1 VLAHLRDPRSLRE
14 RIAPEEDSVFTGIV
28 EELGEVVAV
37 EEQPDAARL
46 TVRGPQVAAGAS
58 RGDSIAIN
66 GVCLTVVALDGDTL
80 AFDVVPETFARTSLG
95 KLQGG
100 ANVNVEPSLRAGDAM
115 GGHYV
120 QGHVDG
126 VATVRAL
133 EPEGDGK
140 RVWLDLPSDLRRYAA
155 EKGSIAIEGTSLT
168 IAAVDGAG
176 IAVALI
182 PHTLHATTLG
192 AVAAGD
198 RVNVEVDVLAK
209 YVERLLPPG

>member
-1 VLAHLRDPRSLRE
+1 
-14 RIAPEEDSVFTGIV
+14 VFTGLV
-28 EELGEVVAV
+28 RELG
-37 EEQPDAARL
+37 
-46 TVRGPQVAAGAS
+46 TVRSLEDGRLVVEAHDTAAAAAL
-58 RGDSIAIN
+58 GDSVAIN
-66 GVCLTVVALDGDTL
+66 GVCLTVVALDGDLL

-95 KLQGG
+95 KLQDGT
-100 ANVNVEPSLRAGDAM
+100 NVNVEPSLRAGDAM

-126 VATVRAL
+126 VAIVRAL

-140 RVWLDLPSDLRRYAA
+140 RIWLDLPVDLRRYAA

-168 IAAVDGAG
+168 IAAVDEAG

-182 PHTLHATTLG
+182 PHTLDVTTLG
-192 AVAAGD
+192 AVETGD
-198 RVNVEVDVLAK
+198 PVNVEVDVLAK